1 MFITNIPFFEYNY
14 IICDL
19 PYFLRF
25 IRQINCEKD
34 VIKVLENS
42 NIQY

>member
-1 MFITNIPFFEYNY
+1 MES
-14 IICDL
+14 
-19 PYFLRF
+19 PYFLRL
-25 IRQINCEKD
+25 IKQINCEKD